1 MDQHISRAP
10 TMNINP
16 SSTLLNS
23 SDPLKKLFTKLF
35 NVLPSSSRGHVVAVI
50 GEFLGTIVF
59 LVLAFAGVETA
70 SASSNKQQGP
80 DVSTATKLHT
90 PEQLLYIALAAG
102 FSLAI
107 TAWTFFRISGG
118 LFNPVVSLQP
128 FDLAKTS
135 SSFRKFSPN
144 FHLHNRSRSGWHS
157 LVQSLGSAAYCSSF
171 HSLLQQLPL
180 PTSYT
185 LSSMAGLT

>member
-1 MDQHISRAP
+1 MDPLISRRP
-10 TMNINP
+10 TLNINP
-16 SSTLLNS
+16 SSTVLNS

-70 SASSNKQQGP
+70 SASSNKNQGSG
-80 DVSTATKLHT
+80 VSTAIKSHT

-118 LFNPVVSLQP
+118 LFNPVVSL
-128 FDLAKTS
+128 
-135 SSFRKFSPN
+135 
-144 FHLHNRSRSGWHS
+144 
-157 LVQSLGSAAYCSSF
+157 
-171 HSLLQQLPL
+171 
-180 PTSYT
+180 
-185 LSSMAGLT
+185 

>member
-1 MDQHISRAP
+1 MDPHITRAP

-16 SSTLLNS
+16 SSTVLNS
-23 SDPLKKLFTKLF
+23 SDPLKRLFTKLF

-70 SASSNKQQGP
+70 SASSNKNQGP
-80 DVSTATKLHT
+80 GVSTATKLHT

-107 TAWTFFRISGG
+107 NAWTFFG
-118 LFNPVVSLQP
+118 LVVVSSTRL
-128 FDLAKTS
+128 
-135 SSFRKFSPN
+135 
-144 FHLHNRSRSGWHS
+144 
-157 LVQSLGSAAYCSSF
+157 
-171 HSLLQQLPL
+171 
-180 PTSYT
+180 
-185 LSSMAGLT
+185 